1 MSKRI
6 QGITIEID
14 GSTSKLND
22 ALKDTNSV
30 IAKTNSELKNLNS
43 ALKLD
48 PKNTELLAQKQELL
62 KKNISETTNKLNTL
76 KEAQRQMGDYNKLTE
91 EQKESY
97 RALSVEITKA
107 ESSLKGM
114 KNELKETNSV
124 KLDGLKNGLQQ
135 AGEVAKKVGEIVATA
150 VAAIAT
156 AAAAALKK
164 ILDLA
169 KATAEY
175 GDTVDK
181 ESQKLGISS
190 DNYQKLDYAMRMSG
204 STIDDVSKGVKNI
217 TKDLAAFANGSSS
230 AAEKYEAI
238 GVSLTNVDGS
248 LKSEEELLLS
258 TIQALA
264 DMTDETQRD
273 AAAQEI
279 FGKSAAELKPL
290 LNEGADGI
298 KALMEEAEQYGMV
311 MSKEGVK
318 ASAVFDDS
326 LTRLTGTLTGFRNNI
341 MTGLLPS
348 LTKITDGLSLLVIG
362 ADNADEKIEEGINE
376 TIENITEILPKVLD
390 KLESVINAILPKL
403 IGFILELAP
412 KLLDTIS
419 SVIDTLSKALIN
431 NQDKFQK
438 AITTILTSIITFI
451 GTNVPKIVEM
461 ALTLVKT
468 LANSLI
474 DTIPLLCDTAVEMLF
489 DVIDLV
495 LDNLDEIIE
504 LALTLIT
511 TLATGLIQ
519 ALPKLLDK
527 VPEIIVKLVSE
538 LTKPEFLL
546 MIVKAAFTLV
556 LELAKGLIQCLPELM
571 LYTPKLIIGIVQ
583 SLKETI
589 FNTDW
594 GKLGREIIEGVL
606 NGMLDVGSL
615 IVNTVKKTC
624 TRITSAIKNF
634 FGIHSPSTL
643 MEDEIGTNLTAG
655 IVEGMEN
662 SIPNAI
668 KDVNAAMTDL
678 NNGIQSSVNPV
689 INPTANTNPLYLTIE
704 NFYNNRDTDIQTL
717 AQELEFYRKNAALA
731 KGGM

>member
-62 KKNISETTNKLNTL
+62 KKNISAAADKLNTL

-91 EQKESY
+91 EQKENY

-114 KNELKETNSV
+114 KNELKETNNV
-124 KLDGLKNGLQQ
+124 KFEGLKEGLSK
-135 AGEVAKKVGEIVATA
+135 AGEVAKKVGEIAATA
-150 VAAIAT
+150 IAAIS
-156 AAAAALKK
+156 AAATAALKK

-175 GDTVDK
+175 GDEVDK

-190 DNYQKLDYAMRMSG
+190 DTYQELNYAMKMSG
-204 STIDDVSKGVKNI
+204 STIDDVSKGIKNM

-230 AAEKYEAI
+230 AASKYEAI

-298 KALMEEAEQYGMV
+298 KALMDEAQQYGIV
-311 MSKEGVK
+311 MSKDGVK

-326 LTRLTGTLTGFRNNI
+326 MTRLSSTLTGFRNNV

-348 LTKITDGLSLLVIG
+348 LTKITDGLSLLIVG
-362 ADNADEKIEEGINE
+362 ADGADEKIEEGINE
-376 TIENITEILPKVLD
+376 TIESITEILPKVLD
-390 KLESVINAILPKL
+390 KLQAVVNAILPKL

-412 KLLDTIS
+412 KLLDSITTI
-419 SVIDTLSKALIN
+419 IDTLSKALIN

-438 AITTILTSIITFI
+438 AITTILNSIINFV
-451 GTNVPKIVEM
+451 GTNLPKLVEM
-461 ALTLVKT
+461 ALILVKT
-468 LANSLI
+468 LARGLIDSLPLLI
-474 DTIPLLCDTAVEMLF
+474 DTVVQILF

-504 LALTLIT
+504 LALTLII

-519 ALPKLLDK
+519 AIPKLLAK
-527 VPEIIVKLVSE
+527 VPEIIVKLVAE
-538 LTKPEFLL
+538 LTKPEFLA
-546 MIVKAAFTLV
+546 MIIKSGITLV
-556 LELAKGLIQCLPELM
+556 LELAKGLIQALPELM
-571 LYTPKLIIGIVQ
+571 LMTPRLIIGILQ
-583 SLKETI
+583 SLKDAI
-589 FNTDW
+589 FNTNW
-594 GKLGREIIEGVL
+594 GKLGKDILDGIL
-606 NGMLDVGSL
+606 NGMLDFGST
-615 IVNTVKKTC
+615 VYNTIKKTC
-624 TRITSAIKNF
+624 SKITTAIKNF

-643 MEDEIGTNLTAG
+643 MEDEVGTNLTAG
-655 IVEGMEN
+655 IVEGMED
-662 SIPNAI
+662 SIPKAI
-668 KDVNAAMTDL
+668 KEVDSAMTDL
-678 NNGIQSSVNPV
+678 NNGIQASVNPV
-689 INPTANTNPLYLTIE
+689 INPTANMNPLYITIDK
-704 NFYNNRDTDIQTL
+704 FYNNRDTDIQQL
-717 AQELEFYRKNAALA
+717 AQELEFYRKNTALA
-731 KGGM
+731 KGGN

>member
-62 KKNISETTNKLNTL
+62 KKNISATADKLNTL
-76 KEAQRQMGDYNKLTE
+76 KEAQRQMGSYNSLTE
-91 EQKESY
+91 EQKENY

-114 KNELKETNSV
+114 QKELKETNNI
-124 KLDGLKNGLQQ
+124 KFEGLKQGLQK
-135 AGEVAKKVGEIVATA
+135 AGEVAKKVGEIAATA
-150 VAAIAT
+150 IAAIGAAAT
-156 AAAAALKK
+156 AAAKK
-164 ILDLA
+164 FFDLA

-190 DNYQKLDYAMRMSG
+190 DTYQKLNYAMEMSG
-204 STIDDVSKGVKNI
+204 STIDDVSKGIKNM
-217 TKDLAAFANGSSS
+217 TKDLAAFANGSKS
-230 AAEKYEAI
+230 AADKYEAI
-238 GVSLTNVDGS
+238 GVSLTNADGS
-248 LKSEEELLLS
+248 LKSEQELLLS

-290 LNEGADGI
+290 LNEGAEGI
-298 KALMEEAEQYGMV
+298 NALMEEAQQYGIV
-311 MSKEGVK
+311 MSEEGVK

-326 LTRLTGTLTGFRNNI
+326 MTRLTNTLTGFRNNV

-348 LTKITDGLSLLVIG
+348 LTKITDGLSMLIIG
-362 ADNADEKIEEGINE
+362 ADGADEKIEEGINE

-390 KLESVINAILPKL
+390 KLQTVINAILPKL

-412 KLLDTIS
+412 KLLDSITSI
-419 SVIDTLSKALIN
+419 IDTLSKALIN

-438 AITTILTSIITFI
+438 AITTILNSIITFI
-451 GTNVPKIVEM
+451 GTNLPKIVEM
-461 ALTLVKT
+461 ALILVKT
-468 LANSLI
+468 LASGLIDSLPLLI
-474 DTIPLLCDTAVEMLF
+474 DTAVQILF
-489 DVIDLV
+489 DVIDLI
-495 LDNLDEIIE
+495 LDNLDEVIE

-519 ALPKLLDK
+519 ALPKLLAK

-546 MIVKAAFTLV
+546 MIIKAALTLV
-556 LELAKGLIQCLPELM
+556 LELAKGLIQALPELM
-571 LYTPKLIIGIVQ
+571 LMTPRLIIGILQ
-583 SLKETI
+583 SLKDTI
-589 FNTDW
+589 FNTNW
-594 GKLGREIIEGVL
+594 GKLGKDILDGIL
-606 NGMLDVGSL
+606 NGMLDFGST
-615 IVNTVKKTC
+615 VYNTIKKTC
-624 TRITSAIKNF
+624 SRITNAIKNF

-643 MEDEIGTNLTAG
+643 MEDEVGTNLTAG
-655 IVEGMEN
+655 IVEGMED
-662 SIPNAI
+662 SIPKAI
-668 KDVNAAMTDL
+668 RDVNSAMTDL
-678 NNGIQSSVNPV
+678 NNGIQASVNPV
-689 INPTANTNPLYLTIE
+689 INPTANMNPLYLTIDK
-704 NFYNNRDTDIQTL
+704 FYNNRDTDIQEL
-717 AQELEFYRKNAALA
+717 AQELEFYRKNTALA
-731 KGGM
+731 KGGN

>member
-62 KKNISETTNKLNTL
+62 KKNISATADKLNTL
-76 KEAQRQMGDYNKLTE
+76 KEAQRQMGSYNSLTE
-91 EQKESY
+91 EQKENY

-114 KNELKETNSV
+114 QKELKETNNI
-124 KLDGLKNGLQQ
+124 KFEGLKQGLQK
-135 AGEVAKKVGEIVATA
+135 AGEVAKKVGEIAATA
-150 VAAIAT
+150 IAAIGAAAT
-156 AAAAALKK
+156 AAAKK
-164 ILDLA
+164 FFDLA

-181 ESQKLGISS
+181 ESQKLGVSS
-190 DNYQKLDYAMRMSG
+190 DVYQKLNYAMEMSG
-204 STIDDVSKGVKNI
+204 STIDDVSKGIKNM
-217 TKDLAAFANGSSS
+217 TKDLAAFANGSKD
-230 AAEKYEAI
+230 AASKYEAI
-238 GVSLTNVDGS
+238 GVSLTNADGS
-248 LKSEEELLLS
+248 LKSEQELLLS

-298 KALMEEAEQYGMV
+298 KALMDEAQQYGIV
-311 MSKEGVK
+311 MSEEGVK

-326 LTRLTGTLTGFRNNI
+326 MTRLTNTLTGFRNNI

-348 LTKITDGLSLLVIG
+348 LTKITDGLSMLIIG
-362 ADNADEKIEEGINE
+362 ADGADEKIQEGINE
-376 TIENITEILPKVLD
+376 TIENLGNILPTILE
-390 KLESVINAILPKL
+390 KLGSVVNAVLPKL
-403 IGFILELAP
+403 IGLILDLAP
-412 KLLDTIS
+412 KLLDSIS
-419 SVIDTLSKALIN
+419 SLIDMLLKTLIK

-438 AITTILTSIITFI
+438 AITDLLTSIIQFVN
-451 GTNVPKIVEM
+451 TNLPKIVEM
-461 ALTLVKT
+461 AIILVKT
-468 LANSLI
+468 LAQGLI
-474 DTIPLLCDTAVEMLF
+474 DSLPLLLDSATDLLF
-489 DVIDLV
+489 EVIDLV

-504 LALTLIT
+504 LALKLII

-519 ALPKLLDK
+519 ALPKLLAK
-527 VPEIIVKLVSE
+527 VPEIIVKLTTE
-538 LTKPEFLL
+538 LTKPEMLAML
-546 MIVKAAFTLV
+546 IKSALTLT
-556 LELAKGLIQCLPELM
+556 LELAKGLVQAIPQLI
-571 LYTPKLIIGIVQ
+571 TAVPKIITGLLQ
-583 SLKETI
+583 SFSNMI
-589 FNTDW
+589 FNTNW
-594 GKLGREIIEGVL
+594 GKLGLDILKGIL
-606 NGMLDVGSL
+606 NGLLDFGNLVW
-615 IVNTVKKTC
+615 NT
-624 TRITSAIKNF
+624 ITKLGNKIIKSIKSF

-655 IVEGMEN
+655 IVEGMEDG
-662 SIPNAI
+662 IPKAI
-668 KDVNAAMTDL
+668 RDVNAAMADL
-678 NNGIQSSVNPV
+678 NNGIQTSVNPI
-689 INPTANTNPLYLTIE
+689 INPTANSNPLYITIDK
-704 NFYNNRDTDIQTL
+704 FYNNRDTDIQEL
-717 AQELEFYRKNAALA
+717 AQELEFYRKNTALA
-731 KGGM
+731 KGGN